1 MEKMTETI
9 TKLVIDCSTGEESIV
24 PLTEQELAQREIDR
38 VAFEEEEAARV
49 AAEEATEAL
58 RQSAITKLMAAEP
71 LTAEEAAL
79 MVK

>member
-1 MEKMTETI
+1 MTEVLTR
-9 TKLVIDCSTGEESIV
+9 LVVDCSTGISTEV
-24 PLTEQELAQREIDR
+24 PLTEEELAQREVDR
-38 VAFEEEEAARV
+38 LAYEEAEAARV
-49 AAEEATEAL
+49 AAEEAKEAL

>member
-1 MEKMTETI
+1 MTDEI
-9 TKLVIDCSTGEESIV
+9 LTKLVINCSTGESTSV
-24 PLTEQELAQREIDR
+24 ALTEEELAQREVDR
-38 VAFEEEEAARV
+38 LAYEEAEAARV

>member
-1 MEKMTETI
+1 MTEI
-9 TKLVIDCSTGEESIV
+9 LTKLVVNCADGTESIV
-24 PLTEQELAQREIDR
+24 PLSEEELAQREIDR
-38 VAFEEEEAARV
+38 LAYEEAEAARV

>member
-1 MEKMTETI
+1 MTEI
-9 TKLVIDCSTGEESIV
+9 LKKLVVDCSTGTSTEV
-24 PLTEQELAQREIDR
+24 PLTTEELAQREVDR
-38 VAFEEEEAARV
+38 LAFEEAEAAK
-49 AAEEATEAL
+49 ATAEEATEAL

>member
-1 MEKMTETI
+1 MTDETL
-9 TKLVIDCSTGEESIV
+9 TKLVVNCATGESTVV
-24 PLTEQELAQREIDR
+24 PLTEEELAQREVDR
-38 VAFEEEEAARV
+38 LAYEEAEAARV

>member
-1 MEKMTETI
+1 MTETL

-24 PLTEQELAQREIDR
+24 PLTEQEIAQRELDR

-49 AAEEATEAL
+49 AAEETKQAL

>member
-1 MEKMTETI
+1 MTEI
-9 TKLVIDCSTGEESIV
+9 LNKLVVDCSTGISTEV
-24 PLTEQELAQREIDR
+24 PLTEEELAQREADIL
-38 VAFEEEEAARV
+38 AFEEAEAAKV
-49 AAEEATEAL
+49 AAQEATEAL

>member
-1 MEKMTETI
+1 MTEI
-9 TKLVIDCSTGEESIV
+9 LNKVIVDCATGESTTV
-24 PLTEQELAQREIDR
+24 PLTEEELAQREVDR
-38 VAFEEEEAARV
+38 LAFEEAEAARV

>member
-1 MEKMTETI
+1 MTTL
-9 TKLVIDCSTGEESIV
+9 TKLVVNCATGEQQEI
-24 PLTEQELAQREIDR
+24 PLSEEEIAQREVDR
-38 VAFEEEEAARV
+38 LAYEEAEAARV
-49 AAEEATEAL
+49 AAEEAKEAL

>member
-1 MEKMTETI
+1 MTDEI
-9 TKLVIDCSTGEESIV
+9 LTKLVVNCATGESTVV
-24 PLTEQELAQREIDR
+24 PLTEEELAQREVDR
-38 VAFEEEEAARV
+38 IAYEEAEAARV

-58 RQSAITKLMAAEP
+58 RQSAITKLMASEP

>member
-1 MEKMTETI
+1 MTDEVL
-9 TKLVIDCSTGEESIV
+9 TKLVVNCATGESTVV
-24 PLTEQELAQREIDR
+24 PLTEEELAQLETDR
-38 VAFEEEEAARV
+38 LAYEEAEAARV

>member
-1 MEKMTETI
+1 MTEI
-9 TKLVIDCSTGEESIV
+9 LTKLVIDCSTGEESIV
-24 PLTEQELAQREIDR
+24 PLTEEELAQREIDR
-38 VAFEEEEAARV
+38 IAFEETEAARV
-49 AAEEATEAL
+49 AAEEVKEAL

>member
-1 MEKMTETI
+1 MTEEVLM
-9 TKLVIDCSTGEESIV
+9 KLIVNCETGEQQYV
-24 PLTEQELAQREIDR
+24 PLTTEELAQRELDR
-38 VAFEEEEAARV
+38 TAYEEAEAARV
-49 AAEEATEAL
+49 AAEEATKAL

>member
-1 MEKMTETI
+1 MTEI
-9 TKLVIDCSTGEESIV
+9 LNKVIVDCSTGESTTV
-24 PLTEQELAQREIDR
+24 PLTEEELAQREVDR
-38 VAFEEEEAARV
+38 LAFEEAEAARV
-49 AAEEATEAL
+49 AAEEAKEAL

>member
-1 MEKMTETI
+1 MTDEI
-9 TKLVIDCSTGEESIV
+9 LTKLVVNCATGESTVV
-24 PLTEQELAQREIDR
+24 PLTEEELTQRELDR
-38 VAFEEEEAARV
+38 VAFEESEAARV

>member
-1 MEKMTETI
+1 MTEI
-9 TKLVIDCSTGEESIV
+9 LTKLVIDCSTGEELIV
-24 PLTEQELAQREIDR
+24 PLTEEELAQREVDR
-38 VAFEEEEAARV
+38 LAFEEAEAAKV

>member
-1 MEKMTETI
+1 MTEI
-9 TKLVIDCSTGEESIV
+9 LNKVIVDCATGESITV
-24 PLTEQELAQREIDR
+24 PLTEEELAQREVDR
-38 VAFEEEEAARV
+38 LAFEEAEAARV

>member
-1 MEKMTETI
+1 MTDDVLM
-9 TKLVIDCSTGEESIV
+9 KLVVNCADGTSEMV
-24 PLTEQELAQREIDR
+24 PLNTEELAQREADR
-38 VAFEEEEAARV
+38 LAFEEFEAARA

>member
-1 MEKMTETI
+1 MTEI
-9 TKLVIDCSTGEESIV
+9 LTKLVIDCSTGQESIV
-24 PLTEQELAQREIDR
+24 PLTEEELAQREVDR
-38 VAFEEEEAARV
+38 LAFEEAEAARV
-49 AAEEATEAL
+49 AAEEAKEAL

>member
-1 MEKMTETI
+1 MTEILTR
-9 TKLVIDCSTGEESIV
+9 LVIDCSTGEESVV
-24 PLTEQELAQREIDR
+24 PLTEEELAQRELDL
-38 VAFEEEEAARV
+38 AAYEEAEAARV

>member
-1 MEKMTETI
+1 MTDEI
-9 TKLVIDCSTGEESIV
+9 LTKLVINCSTGESTV
-24 PLTEQELAQREIDR
+24 SPLTEQELAQRELDR
-38 VAFEEEEAARV
+38 VAYEEAEAARV

>member
-1 MEKMTETI
+1 MTEI
-9 TKLVIDCSTGEESIV
+9 LKKLVVDCSTGVSTEV
-24 PLTEQELAQREIDR
+24 PLTEEELAQRELDR
-38 VAFEEEEAARV
+38 VAFEEAEAARV

>member
-1 MEKMTETI
+1 MTNQVL
-9 TKLVIDCSTGEESIV
+9 TKLVIDCSTGEESII
-24 PLTEQELAQREIDR
+24 PLTEEELAQRELDR
-38 VAFEEEEAARV
+38 VAFEEAEAARV

>member
-1 MEKMTETI
+1 MTEI
-9 TKLVIDCSTGEESIV
+9 LNKVIVDCSTGESTTV
-24 PLTEQELAQREIDR
+24 PLTEEELAQREVDR
-38 VAFEEEEAARV
+38 LAFEEAEAARV

>member
-1 MEKMTETI
+1 MTEI
-9 TKLVIDCSTGEESIV
+9 LTKLIIDCSTGEESIV
-24 PLTEQELAQREIDR
+24 PLTEEEIAQRETDR
-38 VAFEEEEAARV
+38 LAFEEAEAARV

-58 RQSAITKLMAAEP
+58 RQSAIAKLMAAEP

>member
-1 MEKMTETI
+1 MTEI
-9 TKLVIDCSTGEESIV
+9 LTKLVIDCSTGEESIV
-24 PLTEQELAQREIDR
+24 PLTEEEIAQRELDL
-38 VAFEEEEAARV
+38 AAYEEAETARV
-49 AAEEATEAL
+49 AAEEAKEAL

>member
-1 MEKMTETI
+1 MTEI
-9 TKLVIDCSTGEESIV
+9 LNKVIVDCATGESTTV
-24 PLTEQELAQREIDR
+24 PLTEEELAQREVDR
-38 VAFEEEEAARV
+38 LAYEEAEAARV
-49 AAEEATEAL
+49 AEEEATEAL

>member
-1 MEKMTETI
+1 MTEI
-9 TKLVIDCSTGEESIV
+9 LTKLVVNCATGESTVV
-24 PLTEQELAQREIDR
+24 PLTEEELAQRELDR
-38 VAFEEEEAARV
+38 VAFEEAETAKV

>member
-1 MEKMTETI
+1 MTEI
-9 TKLVIDCSTGEESIV
+9 LTKLIIDCSTGEESIV
-24 PLTEQELAQREIDR
+24 PLTEEEIAQREIDR
-38 VAFEEEEAARV
+38 LAFEEAENARV
-49 AAEEATEAL
+49 AAEEAKEAL

>member
-1 MEKMTETI
+1 MTETL

-38 VAFEEEEAARV
+38 LAFEEEESARV

>member
-1 MEKMTETI
+1 MTTL
-9 TKLVIDCSTGEESIV
+9 TKLVVNCATGEQQEI
-24 PLTEQELAQREIDR
+24 PLSEEEIAQREVDR
-38 VAFEEEEAARV
+38 LAYEEAEAARV